1 MKIERI
7 QRIRNYRIF
16 RDFIWPQ
23 SGLPDFGRFNLI
35 YGWNRSGKTTLS
47 ELFRHLQMKEPIV
60 EGDVQFVFNG
70 NIIHGNS
77 LATVTLPP
85 IRVFNRDT
93 VDRMVFE
100 NPDQEFPPIFILGE
114 ESGEKQRQF
123 EQLQQDAAK
132 AAADQRDWENKK
144 SRAELACES
153 SCENRAR
160 EIKNLLI
167 ASGGGPYNN
176 YNKSD
181 FKKMAE
187 ELSTITPP
195 VQMLTVEDREKYLT
209 TKSGV
214 PKERVEPLSVQLP
227 DLAWITQHVKQT
239 LDRSVQSRVLEELVA
254 DPAVAAWVS
263 QGLPLH
269 TGDRASDKCKFCD
282 QHLPQDRLNQLQAH
296 FNDEFKRFQGD
307 IDALMMAVIS
317 AKNRIATIQLP
328 ARALLYPHLANE
340 YDEQVRML
348 KGQSEIVGYYLDALN
363 SALEAKKREPFTAL
377 SLPPFLTS
385 ANPPAEPPGTLE
397 KIFQAVIYGLA
408 SLGAIMGKV
417 AYKRINELIC
427 EHNKLTDNFSKE
439 IENARRA
446 LEIDE
451 VLKTLP
457 DYRATKK
464 AIEGAENKLHGARKI
479 QQAIEDNMAGLK
491 RAIRNHQK
499 SADDL
504 NKEMAAYLGRDELQ
518 FEVRDTGY
526 IIRRNGRPAMHL
538 CESERTAVA
547 FMYFLKSLSDAD
559 FDLNTGI
566 VVVDDPVSSL
576 DANSLYSAFGY
587 MKSRTENAGQLFVLT
602 HNFTFFRQVKNW
614 FNYIERLNGRR
625 PDPAKLKHV
634 RFYMLKAPVEND
646 ERNARIILLDDL
658 LHKYESEY
666 YYLFRVVYDAAKRQ
680 QADALSEYC
689 GLPNIGRRLLE
700 TVLAFKQPERS
711 GELYR
716 QLLDVK
722 GFDEA
727 KKTRIIRFVQTYSH
741 SGQISEP
748 EHDLSILAETPEI
761 LRDILSLIEHVDPAH
776 FNGMVKSITPPPVSE
791 H

>member
-1 MKIERI
+1 MKIARI
-7 QRIRNYRIF
+7 QHIRNYRIF

-47 ELFRHLQMKEPIV
+47 ELFRHLQMREPV
-60 EGDVQFVFNG
+60 VDSDVQFVVDG
-70 NIIHGNS
+70 NVIHGNS

-93 VDRMVFE
+93 VGRMVFE
-100 NPDQEFPPIFILGE
+100 NPDQEFPPIYVLGE
-114 ESGEKQRQF
+114 DSGEKQRQI
-123 EQLQQDAAK
+123 EQLLLDVAK
-132 AAADQRDWENKK
+132 AAADQLDWESKK
-144 SRAELACES
+144 ARAELACEGF
-153 SCENRAR
+153 CEDRAR
-160 EIKNLLI
+160 EIKNLLTTP
-167 ASGGGPYNN
+167 GGGPYNN

-181 FKKMAE
+181 FKKTAE
-187 ELSTITPP
+187 ELPEITPP
-195 VQMLTVEDREKYLT
+195 VKLLTVEDREKYLT
-209 TKSGV
+209 AKSGV
-214 PKERVEPLSVQLP
+214 TKERVEPLSVQLP
-227 DLAWITQHVKQT
+227 DLTRITQQVEKT
-239 LDRSVQSRVLEELVA
+239 LERSVQSTVLEELVA
-254 DPAVAAWVS
+254 DPNVAAWVS
-263 QGLPLH
+263 QGLFLH
-269 TGDRASDKCKFCD
+269 TGDRASDKCRFCD

-296 FNDEFKRFQGD
+296 FNDELRRFQID
-307 IDALMMAVIS
+307 VDALMEAVIS
-317 AKNRIATIQLP
+317 AKKRIASILPP
-328 ARALLYPHLANE
+328 ARALLYPHLAKE
-340 YDEQVRML
+340 YDGQVCL
-348 KGQSEIVGYYLDALN
+348 FKSQSEIVGHYLDALN
-363 SALEAKKREPFTAL
+363 SALEAKKRDPFTAL
-377 SLPPFLTS
+377 TLPPFFTN

-397 KIFQAVIYGLA
+397 KIFQAVFYGLA
-408 SLGAIMGKV
+408 SFGALIGQV
-417 AYKRINELIC
+417 AYKRINELVK
-427 EHNKLTDNFSKE
+427 EHNKLTDNFSRE
-439 IENARRA
+439 NENARSALEKDEVVRA
-446 LEIDE
+446 LHDYQAKQNEIERAETKLAAAGKIKE
-451 VLKTLP
+451 VL
-457 DYRATKK
+457 
-464 AIEGAENKLHGARKI
+464 EGKIAE
-479 QQAIEDNMAGLK
+479 LK

-499 SADDL
+499 SADEL

-526 IIRRNGRPAMHL
+526 IIRRNGRPARDL
-538 CESERTAVA
+538 SESERTAIA
-547 FMYFLKSLSDAD
+547 FMYFLKSLTDAD
-559 FDLNTGI
+559 FDIKTGI

-576 DANSLYSAFGY
+576 DTNSLYGAFAF

-614 FNYIERLNGRR
+614 FNYMERLSGRR
-625 PDPAKLKHV
+625 PNLAKLKHV

-646 ERNARIILLDDL
+646 QRNARIVLLDDL

-666 YYLFRVVYDAAKRQ
+666 YYLFRLVYDAAQRQ

-700 TVLAFKQPERS
+700 TVLAFKQPERP

-716 QLLDVK
+716 QLLDIK

-741 SGQISEP
+741 SSEINEP

-776 FNGMVKSITPPPVSE
+776 FSGMVKSITPPPASG